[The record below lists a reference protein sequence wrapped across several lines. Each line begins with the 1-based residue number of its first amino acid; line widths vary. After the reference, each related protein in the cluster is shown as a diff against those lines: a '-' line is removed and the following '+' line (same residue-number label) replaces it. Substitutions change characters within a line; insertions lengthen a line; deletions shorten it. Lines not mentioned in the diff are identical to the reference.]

1 MAATGCWFGR
11 VRAAKLAELCQPNGL
26 IIIRNWPVG
35 ARDNDE
41 DREEKN
47 TEKEEPRGE
56 ETRAAVARR
65 WLIRMVESSS
75 LCTQNVDDDRR

>member
-26 IIIRNWPVG
+26 IIIRNWAVG

-41 DREEKN
+41 DREEK

-65 WLIRMVESSS
+65 WLIRMVE
-75 LCTQNVDDDRR
+75 LTVYTKR